1 MSIVGPQVENQLR
14 SRFAGSLD
22 ADVVITLYVRSQ
34 ASSRLVLVSG
44 ASASGTSNETRE
56 LAEALVAAADG
67 KVRLDVVEVPL
78 GATGEELPR
87 MTIARV
93 GETPRIE
100 FRGLP
105 SGYEFATLVD
115 AVERVSSAHQLSP
128 ESAESL
134 AALEREIEVMVFV
147 TPTCQYCPSA
157 ASVANRMAVASER
170 VRAVTVEANEFPA
183 LSARFGVQ
191 GVPMTVVNGE
201 ASFVGALPEP
211 AFVSRVLELSAPVAK

>member
-1 MSIVGPQVENQLR
+1 MSIVGPQVESQLR

-22 ADVVITLYVRSQ
+22 ANVVITVYVRSQ

-44 ASASGTSNETRE
+44 ASASGTSNATRE
-56 LAEALVAAADG
+56 LAEALVGAADG

-78 GATGEELPR
+78 GEAGEDLPR
-87 MTIARV
+87 MTIARE
-93 GETPRIE
+93 GEAPRIE

-115 AVERVSSAHQLSP
+115 AVERASSGHQLS
-128 ESAESL
+128 AESSAKL
-134 AALEREIEVMVFV
+134 AALDGDVEVMVFV

-157 ASVANRMAVASER
+157 ASVANRMAVASDR
-170 VRAVTVEANEFPA
+170 VRAVTVEANEFPV
-183 LSARFGVQ
+183 LSSRFGVQ

-201 ASFVGALPEP
+201 ASFVGALPERS
-211 AFVSRVLELSAPVAK
+211 FVERVLELAAPAAD

>member
-115 AVERVSSAHQLSP
+115 AVERVSSGHQLSP